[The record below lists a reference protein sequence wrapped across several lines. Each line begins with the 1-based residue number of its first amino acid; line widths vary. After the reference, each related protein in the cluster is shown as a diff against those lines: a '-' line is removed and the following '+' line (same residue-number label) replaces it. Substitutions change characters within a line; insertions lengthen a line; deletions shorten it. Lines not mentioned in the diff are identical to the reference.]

1 MPAQEISKR
10 DEKAFLDAHDWYAP
24 RIFRHVY
31 FRVSSKEIAEDITS
45 QVFLKTW
52 KYLLET
58 DINNVKSFLYRVAN
72 NLLVDHYRAK
82 GREPVLIDE
91 EFEKIFFYDQDI
103 VREINSQEELKEVR
117 GAMSYLQK
125 DFREV
130 LVLRYIDGFS
140 IDEIAETTQKSTNA
154 VYIAISR
161 GIKELKSILTQFG
174 EVQPPRGGSTSK
186 H

>member
-1 MPAQEISKR
+1 MDVQEIKKR
-10 DEKAFLDAHDWYAP
+10 DEKAFSDAYDWYAP

-31 FRVSSKEIAEDITS
+31 FRVSSKEIAEDLAS

-72 NLLVDHYRAK
+72 NLIIDHYRSK
-82 GREPVLIDE
+82 EREPILLDE
-91 EFEKIFFYDQDI
+91 GFERILFYDKDI
-103 VREINSQEELKEVR
+103 VKEMNSQEELRAVR
-117 GAMSYLQK
+117 GAMNQLQK
-125 DFREV
+125 DFRDV
-130 LVLRYIDGFS
+130 LVFRYIDGFS

-161 GIKELKSILTQFG
+161 GIKELKEILQKT
-174 EVQPPRGGSTSK
+174 PIN
-186 H
+186 